1 MIALLVAS
9 LAALSVVAMAG
20 EYNAQAP
27 SPHDAGRL
35 IMPMARRAHVD
46 KRWYDAHATF
56 YGDLG
61 GGETMQGACGYG
73 DLFKQGYGLE
83 TAALSTA
90 LFNNG
95 LTCGACFELYCDNA
109 PYNWCKRGTIKIT
122 ATNLCPPSDKPSTA
136 GGWCNPPLRHF
147 DLSEKMFLKIAEY
160 KAGIVPVKYRRILCY
175 KQGGVQFQLG
185 GNQYWLLVLIY
196 NVGGAGDVVDVKVKG
211 SKTGWVQMTR
221 NWGQNWQSLAVYG
234 GQGLSF
240 QVTTSDRKTLW
251 FNDVVPWNWNIGQT
265 FQGKYNF

>member
-61 GGETMQGACGYG
+61 GERACGYG
-73 DLFKQGYGLE
+73 DLFKQGYNLE
-83 TAALSTA
+83 IAALSTT

-95 LTCGACFELYCDNA
+95 LTC
-109 PYNWCKRGTIKIT
+109 
-122 ATNLCPPSDKPSTA
+122 

-185 GNQYWLLVLIY
+185 GNQYGLLVLIY

-211 SKTGWVQMTR
+211 SNTGWMQL
-221 NWGQNWQSLAVYG
+221 GSKLAE
-234 GQGLSF
+234 LSRLRWSGF
-240 QVTTSDRKTLW
+240 
-251 FNDVVPWNWNIGQT
+251 VVPSNN
-265 FQGKYNF
+265 